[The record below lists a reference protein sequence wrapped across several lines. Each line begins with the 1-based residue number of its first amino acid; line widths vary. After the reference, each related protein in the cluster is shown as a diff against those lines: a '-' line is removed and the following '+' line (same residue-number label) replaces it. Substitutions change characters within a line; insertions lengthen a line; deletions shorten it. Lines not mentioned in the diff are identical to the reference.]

1 MPTAVEGKRKR
12 KTGPIT
18 KLRNFFRDVRAEM
31 RKVIWPSAE
40 EVGKYTAIV
49 LFLIFVLGLFI
60 TLVDQIVAF
69 ITKGVLGW

>member
-1 MPTAVEGKRKR
+1 MSTAVKEKRKR
-12 KTGPIT
+12 KPGPIT

-60 TLVDQIVAF
+60 TLVDRVVAF
-69 ITKGVLGW
+69 ITKEVLGW